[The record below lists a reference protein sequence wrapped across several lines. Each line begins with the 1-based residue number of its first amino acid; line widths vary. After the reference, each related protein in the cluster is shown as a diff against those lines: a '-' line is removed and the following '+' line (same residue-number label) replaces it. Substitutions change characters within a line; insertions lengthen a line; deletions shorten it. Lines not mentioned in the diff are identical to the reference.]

1 MTTHDLIASGSVT
14 YKTIGWTIKRYNTGV
29 YDPVNQCAF
38 IPLTSAGDSRVDP
51 EDSRYCYSYFYCDK
65 DTVYEAI
72 GQVSSEWRES
82 LYRNGGTVFLD
93 AIMTVCHN
101 GAPQGVLYDSRP
113 TYEGEVYFT
122 FDGIAG
128 ARPWRDT
135 MGLISHFD
143 KQVAFPA
150 NPSLLKETS
159 YVVNHLETTAGGQ
172 THPLRRYGRDRS
184 GILTYRPTLT
194 FDLSDFSAHHF
205 SFHHSKASVTYLD
218 GAVETLTSYQMVPVS
233 LDNQSRPVKSVTVIY
248 YYIRT
253 NKLDTL
259 THSYLLD
266 EGKLQTQANGLITA
280 SSKNSE
286 AYQVSQGIPSGSFLD
301 ISTSLSP
308 YACSVNYHHYFGE
321 LTCVITVNTVYDLVW
336 NDSAGSHRETVTLS
350 ELYYVDRPYSFYL
363 VTDYSV
369 YILQSVLIFQEAL
382 EHTFTTISNPA
393 PAACLTRL
401 NGDMRSHY
409 WSPVPAPLS
418 IQGGTIQ
425 GSGKRPSLPYN
436 RQQAAAEAAVGN
448 IRVNNDFFQ
457 IGDFILSE
465 DTSYDK
471 TTKTPVCP
479 SNIAN
484 TILSEKEAYIPPSR
498 RNKDS
503 YETTAIAYYT
513 ECRDENDRQSRH
525 FRANS
530 VKVHTPV
537 VCDTKISDDKKFN
550 QQKQPDATRGTLV
563 LGREFQLLT
572 SCTGSHKDIPGYGSR
587 DYSEYVEAIQV
598 LFPFPVYSGDACLTE
613 NTWHTIS
620 PDQTLYLPTGVTEGN
635 YVIQARVL
643 AKNTPLGLGLDL
655 TEFSEDGANIDLT
668 HTIAARSIPVCVT
681 GRLYG
686 LTLSSKD
693 TYRVGG
699 RDLNGLAL
707 TNPTGFYLPTSG
719 NYNVSIPFT
728 LETIGSPPTDKD
740 YLSITPHFYHVDENG
755 KNRQPVDL
763 YLLSSNDSLQ
773 LYNPSLSLSSEV
785 CTFIGDSR
793 RNVSNPETARKSVQ
807 RWDGTFLL
815 SEPFVIVPKGTS
827 LISELEEKGSLSL
840 KDSCFLQDGFLLI
853 NFSITYERTALPS
866 LDYLNLENA
875 KKGYCNM
882 WKTEGFSYTQKD
894 AANHIWTFLD
904 GDCLLFTINPKRK
917 IVQTH

>member
-1 MTTHDLIASGSVT
+1 MTTHDLTASGSVT

-38 IPLTSAGDSRVDP
+38 IPLSNAGDSRVDP
-51 EDSRYCYSYFYCDK
+51 VDNRYCYSYFYCDK
-65 DTVYEAI
+65 DTIYEAI
-72 GQVSSEWRES
+72 GRVSSEWQES

-101 GAPQGVLYDSRP
+101 GEPRGALYDSLP

-159 YVVNHLETTAGGQ
+159 FSVYHLETTAGGQ

-184 GILTYRPTLT
+184 GILTYRPVLT

-205 SFHHSKASVTYLD
+205 SFHHSKASVTYTD
-218 GAVETLTSYQMVPVS
+218 GGTETLTSNQAVPVS
-233 LDNQSRPVKSVTVIY
+233 LDNQRRPVKSVTVTY

-259 THSYLLD
+259 THSYLL
-266 EGKLQTQANGLITA
+266 EQGKLQTQASGLISA
-280 SSKNSE
+280 SAKNSE

-308 YACSVNYHHYFGE
+308 YACSVTYHHYFGE
-321 LTCVITVNTVYDLVW
+321 LTCVIPIHTVYDLVW
-336 NDSAGSHRETVTLS
+336 NDSSGSHRETVTLS
-350 ELYYVDRPYSFYL
+350 ELYYVDRAYSFYL
-363 VTDYSV
+363 VADYSV
-369 YILQSVLIFQEAL
+369 YILQSVLVFQEAL
-382 EHTFTTISNPA
+382 ENTFTTISNNA

-409 WSPVPAPLS
+409 WSPVPTPLS
-418 IQGGTIQ
+418 IRGGTIQ
-425 GSGKRPSLPYN
+425 GSGRRPSLPYN

-457 IGDFILSE
+457 IGDFLLSD
-465 DTSYDK
+465 DTAYDK

-484 TILSEKEAYIPPSR
+484 TVLTEKEAYIPPSR

-513 ECRDENDRQSRH
+513 ESRDGNDRQSRR

-537 VCDTKISDDKKFN
+537 VCDTKVSDDKKFN
-550 QQKQPDATRGTLV
+550 QQKHPDASRGTLV
-563 LGREFQLLT
+563 LGRDFQLLT

-587 DYSEYVEAIQV
+587 DYSEYVQAIQV
-598 LFPFPVYSGDACLTE
+598 LFPFPVYSGETCLTA
-613 NTWHTIS
+613 NTWHSIS
-620 PDQTLYLPTGVTEGN
+620 SDQTFYLPTGVAEGN
-635 YVIQARVL
+635 YVIQVRTL
-643 AKNTPLGLGLDL
+643 AQNTPLDLGLDL
-655 TEFSEDGANIDLT
+655 TELSEPEANIDLS

-686 LTLSSKD
+686 LTLSPKNA
-693 TYRVGG
+693 YRVGG
-699 RDLNGLAL
+699 RNLNGLAL
-707 TNPTGFYLPTSG
+707 TEPEGLYLPASG
-719 NYNVSIPFT
+719 NFNVSVPFT
-728 LETIGSPPTDKD
+728 LETIGSPPKAGD
-740 YLSITPHFYHVDENG
+740 YLSVTPNFYHVDKNG
-755 KNRQPVDL
+755 KDRRPVDL
-763 YLLSSNDSLQ
+763 YLLSSGDSLQ
-773 LYNPSLSLSSEV
+773 PYNPSLSLSAEA
-785 CTFIGDSR
+785 CTFTGSSR
-793 RNVSNPETARKSVQ
+793 RNVSDSAAALKSVQ
-807 RWDGTFLL
+807 SWEGIFLL
-815 SEPFVIVPKGTS
+815 SEPFLIVPKGTS
-827 LISELEEKGSLSL
+827 LLSELEEKGSLSL
-840 KDSCFLQDGFLLI
+840 KDSCFLQDGFLLV
-853 NFSITYERTALPS
+853 NFSITYERADLPA
-866 LDYLNLENA
+866 LDYINLENA

-894 AANHIWTFLD
+894 PGNNIWTFLD
-904 GDCLLFTINPKRK
+904 GDSLLFTINPKRK
-917 IVQTH
+917 IIQTH